1 MANGDICPFVGHNA
15 FLRWRAVQ
23 DAAAHTD
30 PDDGQEKY
38 WSESHVSEDFDMA
51 LRLQG
56 AGYQLRFAAYSA
68 GGFQEGVSL
77 TVYDELARWE
87 KYAYGCNELLFHP
100 LRFWIVRGPF
110 APVFKQFLFS
120 RINFYHK
127 LTIVA
132 YIGTYY
138 AIGAGWVLV
147 LLNYFLTGWFFGL
160 YDKYYIDSFAVWLS
174 VVVVF
179 AGVGNLA
186 LAVLR
191 YRLGE
196 AGILHGSKSPIPFPH
211 TLPPNPNIHLTTSS
225 QCTQANRAP
234 VWNNFK
240 WIPLFTIFLGGLSL
254 HMSKALLCHFFE
266 IDIQWGATAKEA
278 EQVNFLEE
286 VPKILR
292 GFAGTFIFCI
302 GCTAL
307 MVVAYHFFPREWR
320 IQTFASIFPLGMLVG
335 SSFCVPVLL
344 NPALMKFTF

>member
-1 MANGDICPFVGHNA
+1 
-15 FLRWRAVQ
+15 
-23 DAAAHTD
+23 
-30 PDDGQEKY
+30 
-38 WSESHVSEDFDMA
+38 MA

-56 AGYQLRFAAYSA
+56 AGYLLRFATYSG

-100 LRFWIVRGPF
+100 LRLWVTRGPF
-110 APVFKQFLFS
+110 APVFKQFIFS
-120 RINFYHK
+120 KINFYHK
-127 LTIVA
+127 LTIIA

-138 AIGAGWVLV
+138 AIGAGWILV

-160 YDKYYIDSFAVWLS
+160 YDKFYIDSFAVWLS

-191 YRLGE
+191 YRLSE
-196 AGILHGSKSPIPFPH
+196 QGILYASKFHPL
-211 TLPPNPNIHLTTSS
+211 LPPPSPCLTIPL
-225 QCTQANRAP
+225 TQP
-234 VWNNFK
+234 QVWNNIR

-266 IDIQWGATAKEA
+266 IDIQWGATSKEA
-278 EQVNFLEE
+278 EEVNFLEE
-286 VPKILR
+286 VPRILKN
-292 GFAGTFIFCI
+292 FAGTFAFCVL
-302 GCTAL
+302 CMAL
-307 MVVAYHFFPREWR
+307 MGAGYYAFPREWR